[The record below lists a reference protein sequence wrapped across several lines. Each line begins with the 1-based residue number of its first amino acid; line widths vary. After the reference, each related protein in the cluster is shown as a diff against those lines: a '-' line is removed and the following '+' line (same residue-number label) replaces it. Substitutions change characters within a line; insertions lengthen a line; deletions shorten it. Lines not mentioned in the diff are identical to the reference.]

1 MPGAPFGLSCLSL
14 PQGQR
19 GPSPSDPWSG
29 AQRSDM
35 DSDVDSPLALYTE
48 MDGTYRA
55 SLSLQHVIEDGK
67 VPRGNDWGGGGIAAS
82 PERTE
87 AASTSAIANDGWTVN
102 VYGRDGRWDWN
113 DFWNQEDETK
123 QELPTQSDRA
133 PTQHGDTQLLVEMR
147 QKRRQETLKCKK
159 PPNKSL
165 PSTLPPPSGISPS
178 PRTLKL
184 SSMGS
189 WPT

>member
-1 MPGAPFGLSCLSL
+1 
-14 PQGQR
+14 
-19 GPSPSDPWSG
+19 
-29 AQRSDM
+29 M
-35 DSDVDSPLALYTE
+35 DFDVDSPLALRTE

-55 SLSLQHVIEDGK
+55 SRNLQDVVEDGEI
-67 VPRGNDWGGGGIAAS
+67 PRGNDWGWGGIAAS
-82 PERTE
+82 SERIE
-87 AASTSAIANDGWTVN
+87 AASTSAIASDGWTVN
-102 VYGRDGRWDWN
+102 EHGRDGRWDWN
-113 DFWNQEDETK
+113 DSCDQEDETK
-123 QELPTQSDRA
+123 QKLPTESDRA

-147 QKRRQETLKCKK
+147 QKRRQETLKCKQ

-165 PSTLPPPSGISPS
+165 PSTLPPPPSGISPS